1 MEGIGMFEQLFI
13 TMKELLDEISIR
25 YDAAS
30 ATEKIKLNDQ
40 LVMLK
45 NMSDQFMEHWLEF
58 EERLAAFYAQD
69 HEVENVPVVADDD
82 TEDKP
87 QLPVRVDGGFEKAQ
101 GFYKLYMFD
110 QAVKELEKL
119 IQLQPDDLL
128 ARIYLAMGYLRL
140 GEDGDA
146 YPHFQ
151 MILPLTEN
159 NQLKAISYNAM
170 GCIQVRKK
178 NMQKAMEFFKLAYHS
193 DPTCLLEPVGYPQQ
207 IASSQQR
214 LP

>member
-13 TMKELLDEISIR
+13 TMKELLDEIAIR
-25 YDAAS
+25 YHS
-30 ATEKIKLNDQ
+30 ALPAEKIQLNDQ
-40 LVMLK
+40 LAMLK
-45 NMSDQFMEHWLEF
+45 KMSDQFMEHWLEF
-58 EERLAAFYAQD
+58 EEKLAAFYAQD
-69 HEVENVPVVADDD
+69 HEVEKVPIIVDDD
-82 TEDKP
+82 KEDKQEP
-87 QLPVRVDGGFEKAQ
+87 SARIDEGFEKAQ

-119 IQLQPDDLL
+119 IKLQPDDVL

-140 GEDGDA
+140 GADGDA

-193 DPTCLLEPVGYPQQ
+193 DPTCLLEPVSYPMH
-207 IASSQQR
+207 STGSQQR

>member
-1 MEGIGMFEQLFI
+1 MFEQLFT
-13 TMKELLDEISIR
+13 TMKELLEEIAIR
-25 YDAAS
+25 YHSAS
-30 ATEKIKLNDQ
+30 AMEKIKLNDQ
-40 LVMLK
+40 LTMLK
-45 NMSDQFMEHWLEF
+45 KMSDQFMEHWLEF
-58 EERLAAFYAQD
+58 EEKLAAFYAKD
-69 HEVENVPVVADDD
+69 EELEMVPVVADHPI
-82 TEDKP
+82 EAK
-87 QLPVRVDGGFEKAQ
+87 QEVSAKVDGGFEKAQ

-119 IQLQPDDLL
+119 IKLQPDDLL

-178 NMQKAMEFFKLAYHS
+178 NMQKAMEFFNLAYHS
-193 DPTCLLEPVGYPQQ
+193 DPTCLLEPVTYPNH
-207 IASSQQR
+207 STGSQQR

>member
-13 TMKELLDEISIR
+13 TMKDLLDEIAIR
-25 YDAAS
+25 YSSAS
-30 ATEKIKLNDQ
+30 ATERIKLNDQ
-40 LVMLK
+40 LAMLK
-45 NMSDQFMEHWLEF
+45 KMSDQFMEHWLEF
-58 EERLAAFYAQD
+58 EEKLAAFYAQD
-69 HEVENVPVVADDD
+69 HEVEKTPVVADH
-82 TEDKP
+82 DKENK
-87 QLPVRVDGGFEKAQ
+87 QEVSARIDAGFEKAQ

-110 QAVKELEKL
+110 RAVKELEKL
-119 IQLQPDDLL
+119 IKLQPDDLL

-170 GCIQVRKK
+170 GCIQVRKN

-193 DPTCLLEPVGYPQQ
+193 DPTCLLEPVSYLGQTTG
-207 IASSQQR
+207 SQQR